1 LNKKIAPL
9 LIIMALVIGITAP
22 VWAQSVPKPVIVAHV
37 KGALEPDVGFQA
49 IMDNITYIDWQFV
62 TGELTS
68 ADIEDA
74 VMLILIL
81 PDVTASYTAGE
92 LSAISSWL
100 DEGGK
105 TLWVTGNSDYGSDYN
120 FIDQA
125 NFILEGVGSVM
136 RNEHN
141 AVEDPVSMAA
151 GGSYRVL
158 SVTEH
163 ASAPVKSLTVGVNRV
178 LTHSPGTVTAYAEG
192 RYWKL
197 EDEQPENVYVL
208 LTTTETGIMFDHN
221 PPVPEA
227 HEAGDEGIFVT
238 MAVEVDYENKNV
250 VMFSTERPFGG
261 YMPMYYPELIRPDRY
276 ADDVS
281 PQQGGRFF
289 TNLVNFATTFNEE
302 ILGRQSALKTAGLII
317 NTLSE
322 QFQTLNEQVT
332 ALAGQIQT
340 LQDEVTTLEGEK
352 TTLEEANSD
361 LEDQV
366 TAFEGQVADLNT
378 EVTSLE
384 GQIDSIKGQ
393 TSTWQM
399 AAVGLLIVG
408 LALGVV
414 IGRMMKK

>member
-9 LIIMALVIGITAP
+9 LIIMALVIGITTP

-37 KGALEPDVGFQA
+37 KGALEPDVAFQA

-62 TGELTS
+62 TGELTP

-105 TLWVTGNSDYGSDYN
+105 TLWVTGNSDFGSDYN

-125 NFILEGVGSVM
+125 NFILEGVGSVL

-163 ASAPVKSLTVGVNRV
+163 ASDLVKSLTVGVNRV

-197 EDEQPENVYVL
+197 EDEQPENVYIL

-221 PPVPEA
+221 PPVPEV

-238 MAVEVDYENKNV
+238 MAVEVDYENRNFI
-250 VMFSTERPFGG
+250 MFSSERPFGG

-289 TNLVNFATTFNEE
+289 TNIVNFATTFRDQILHQQALNRALVIYYAAQFNALNNTISDIRTKVAELEE
-302 ILGRQSALKTAGLII
+302 E
-317 NTLSE
+317 NT
-322 QFQTLNEQVT
+322 
-332 ALAGQIQT
+332 I
-340 LQDEVTTLEGEK
+340 
-352 TTLEEANSD
+352 LEEANSE

-366 TAFEGQVADLNT
+366 NEFEDQVANLNT
-378 EVTSLE
+378 EVTSLEGQVDQLE